1 MSRTNPFWS
10 TAHHSQC
17 VSPAIDWVRTATRR
31 FSQFALCQRVADD
44 LEVLIRAVFGE
55 DVSECLR
62 SGLRDWGP
70 DDNMVSWSLALDI
83 MRLSK
88 SEVVAR

>member
-10 TAHHSQC
+10 TAHHSQY
-17 VSPAIDWVRTATRR
+17 VSPAIDGVRTATRR
-31 FSQFALCQRVADD
+31 FSRFALYQRVADD
-44 LEVLIRAVFGE
+44 LEVLNRAVFGE

-62 SGLRDWGP
+62 KGLQDWGP

-83 MRLSK
+83 MRLAE
-88 SEVVAR
+88 SEGAAR